1 MTNSNSGKPFTE
13 MWDDLGVFQYDTD
26 GFIIIYEDFNKTV
39 KWADITQLN
48 VFKIDQMT
56 NDRIDMEIVYGD
68 KCFTIT
74 EELPGW
80 YQFVLKT
87 KEVFPTIPKDW
98 DLNIVFPAF
107 ATNYMTIY
115 DIETVN
121 SKRI

>member
-74 EELPGW
+74 EELPG
-80 YQFVLKT
+80 
-87 KEVFPTIPKDW
+87 
-98 DLNIVFPAF
+98 
-107 ATNYMTIY
+107 
-115 DIETVN
+115 
-121 SKRI
+121 